1 MSILFREGQPP
12 MFEVKI
18 ADYLNPDHE
27 FWRARRLIDGDSVP
41 GPLSVYYRPAG
52 PSGKPICLM
61 VGIYFP
67 VKKLCRTDAEKR
79 KKSVQRLTRMGG
91 KRCEGIQEGKAALAR
106 GPSQQEPIL
115 IDVQLNHN
123 FKP

>member
-18 ADYLNPDHE
+18 AEYLNPDHE

-52 PSGKPICLM
+52 RSGKPIRLM
-61 VGIYFP
+61 VRIYFH
-67 VKKLCRTDAEKR
+67 VKKLYRTDPEKR

-91 KRCEGIQEGKAALAR
+91 KRLSPVAR
-106 GPSQQEPIL
+106 ARRNQ
-115 IDVQLNHN
+115 
-123 FKP
+123 F